1 MTKTREE
8 IELEIEVVQVYENNN
23 MFNDLKPPT
32 FDEYEEVIN
41 LNISLERYE
50 ECARLIK
57 ERDEK
62 GWLSN
67 KNN

>member
-8 IELEIEVVQVYENNN
+8 MRLEIEVVQVYEKNN

-32 FDEYEEVIN
+32 WDEYEEVIN

-50 ECARLIK
+50 ECARLVK

-62 GWLSN
+62 GWL
-67 KNN
+67 KN